1 MAGMRD
7 KLVHDYMGVN
17 YFIVWDVAKN
27 IIPTLTTQ
35 IQDILKSY
43 EEPNPASV

>member
-1 MAGMRD
+1 
-7 KLVHDYMGVN
+7 MGVN

-27 IIPTLTTQ
+27 IIPTLIIQ

-43 EEPNPASV
+43 EEANTAGFKSHRTTWQ